1 MKKFTT
7 LMLLS
12 ALVLTACGGT
22 AAPAADDTTAG
33 DTTPAPETTDLAESW
48 GIVKQDFG
56 GAEVCII
63 SGEHCKYE
71 YAIEEET
78 GDVVDDAVY
87 ARNRKVEE
95 LLNVKFSIISQ
106 ANWTGTDP
114 FYSLIRSDV
123 QAGDSTYDIVNGLNC
138 WTTPL
143 VFEGIFRRLDNISS
157 INFDH
162 PWWVPGIALDGSDEV
177 YSAFSDASL
186 SLYKDLYV
194 MFFNQSIIEKNKMEN
209 PYDLVESGKWTLDA
223 FLKMGREGSA
233 DLDGDGNITVDKDQM
248 AYVAKHAANRG
259 FLTATGTSV
268 IVTDEKGTP
277 KMGGVSEQLSNVYDK
292 LRPFFTDKKLTHVD
306 TEPDMILLSKPFI
319 EGRALF
325 LNNCLIA
332 VEGMRD
338 MKDDYGIAPLPKYD
352 ENQKDYLSQIA
363 TSTSA
368 LYLPVTVEDAEMLG
382 SVMEALG
389 FYSHTE
395 VVPVYYE
402 TALNVK
408 YARDEKVQSMLAM
421 VRENA
426 STNVDFSFNTI
437 FWTNDV
443 INAAWEDKELASW
456 YAGLESK
463 VNTTIEKYLAIDID
477 G

>member
-71 YAIEEET
+71 YAVTEET

-95 LLNVKFSIISQ
+95 LLNVKFSVISQ
-106 ANWTGTDP
+106 ANWSGNDP

-233 DLDGDGNITVDKDQM
+233 DLDGDGNITVEKDQM

-259 FLTATGTSV
+259 LLTSTGTSV
-268 IVTDEKGTP
+268 IVTDDKGTP

-306 TEPDMILLSKPFI
+306 TEPDM
-319 EGRALF
+319 
-325 LNNCLIA
+325 
-332 VEGMRD
+332 
-338 MKDDYGIAPLPKYD
+338 
-352 ENQKDYLSQIA
+352 
-363 TSTSA
+363 
-368 LYLPVTVEDAEMLG
+368 
-382 SVMEALG
+382 
-389 FYSHTE
+389 
-395 VVPVYYE
+395 
-402 TALNVK
+402 
-408 YARDEKVQSMLAM
+408 
-421 VRENA
+421 
-426 STNVDFSFNTI
+426 
-437 FWTNDV
+437 
-443 INAAWEDKELASW
+443 
-456 YAGLESK
+456 
-463 VNTTIEKYLAIDID
+463 
-477 G
+477 